1 MKDTNKLTIQSYEA
15 YSQDYLDSAHSE
27 PTDGVK
33 TWIQASLSGMA
44 PNARILELGSG
55 SGRDATYIESL
66 GFDVEC
72 SEATQSFVSHLLEQ
86 GFLASKI
93 NILTD
98 PIMSSYDLVF
108 ANAVMIHFT
117 RDELFKA
124 LKKIHTCLKN
134 RGRVSFSVQ
143 QGTGEEWTSEKYKI
157 PRYYRYWN
165 RFDLEVLLEEAGF
178 NNIRVN
184 EDTTP
189 TGDKHP
195 WLFVMASK

>member
-15 YSQDYLDSAHSE
+15 YSQDYLDSAQSE
-27 PTDGVK
+27 PAEGVK
-33 TWIQASLSGMA
+33 TWIQSALSGMA

-55 SGRDATYIESL
+55 SGCDATYMESL
-66 GFDVEC
+66 GYEVEC
-72 SEATQSFVSHLLEQ
+72 SEATQSFVSHLLEK

-117 RDELFKA
+117 RDEMLKA

-134 RGRVSFSVQ
+134 RGRVAFSVQ
-143 QGTGEEWTSEKYKI
+143 KGMGEEWTSEKYKI
-157 PRYYRYWN
+157 PRYYHYWN
-165 RFDLEVLLEEAGF
+165 SYDLEVLLEEAGYSK
-178 NNIRVN
+178 ILVN

-189 TGDKHP
+189 TDDKHP